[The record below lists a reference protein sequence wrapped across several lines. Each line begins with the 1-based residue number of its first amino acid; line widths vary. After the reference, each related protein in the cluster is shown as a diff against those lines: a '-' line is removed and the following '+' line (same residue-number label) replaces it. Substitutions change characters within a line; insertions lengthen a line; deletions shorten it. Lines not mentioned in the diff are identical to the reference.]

1 MSNTSAGMVRYNVD
15 HLEVYDGY
23 SWISVQQDA
32 TVDLTHDTR
41 QVLAWASKKM
51 AEEAA
56 IEKLKDNPTIADL
69 LKQKTDIDEKIKMV
83 EILIK
88 DHYGSDPA

>member
-1 MSNTSAGMVRYNVD
+1 MSNPSAGLVRYNTD
-15 HLEVYDGY
+15 HFEVYDGY

-32 TVDLTHDTR
+32 TIDLTHDTR

-56 IEKLKDNPTIADL
+56 IEKLKDNPTIAGL
-69 LKQKTDIDEKIKMV
+69 LKQKADIEDKIKMV
-83 EILIK
+83 EILLR
-88 DHYGSDPA
+88 DNNGTN